1 MKYLVETNLL
11 NSTEKDF
18 NSVYTDEVKRGMLA
32 YANGERNATPQT
44 EQNYVLCKFK
54 EFVKAFNFYLNNSF
68 TVILRNT
75 YNSSGRKMLS

>member
-32 YANGERNATPQT
+32 YANGERNATP
-44 EQNYVLCKFK
+44 
-54 EFVKAFNFYLNNSF
+54 
-68 TVILRNT
+68 
-75 YNSSGRKMLS
+75 